1 MASNLFKFFV
11 LFFLSTL
18 ALNAKAVELKTHKIE
33 VLVNDKMITNY
44 DIIQRIKINAIIT
57 QTNLD
62 QDNYNKIY
70 AAVVDE
76 LIKENL
82 KKNKIDEYDIS
93 YSDEE
98 YNQKELRFLSSYQ
111 IDKGVLM
118 SLFDQNNVSYKDFKE
133 FLVTELKW
141 QKLIYGLYLRV
152 TSVTDIEIEE
162 IIKSNQRL
170 TAAEAEEIIIQKQ
183 LELKSNKLLKDMQN
197 EATIEYKK

>member
-93 YSDEE
+93 YSNEE

-118 SLFDQNNVSYKDFKE
+118 SLFDQNNVLYKDFKE